1 MLDMGI
7 RGTYI
12 LPEPKKFCP
21 TSVITEMKPEYLTD
35 EFFELVRYAV
45 LYADSIGISAWLYD
59 VGGLPVGKGMRS
71 CCESA
76 SRYVRE
82 KDNPTGCVLVFYE
95 SALSATLTAS
105 AHSIRFLNRSQPYS

>member
-1 MLDMGI
+1 MPFYMPI
-7 RGTYI
+7 Q
-12 LPEPKKFCP
+12 
-21 TSVITEMKPEYLTD
+21 S
-35 EFFELVRYAV
+35 EFPHG
-45 LYADSIGISAWLYD
+45 STMW
-59 VGGLPVGKGMRS
+59 GGLPVGKGMRS

-82 KDNPTGCVLVFYE
+82 KDNPTGRVLVFYE